1 MNSPPA
7 RPTVASAVENEALRD
22 GLGLSLILI
31 LIAGSQLW
39 GALFGA

>member
-1 MNSPPA
+1 MNSRAVRIAAAP
-7 RPTVASAVENEALRD
+7 AVENETLRD
-22 GLGLSLILI
+22 GLGLGLVLI